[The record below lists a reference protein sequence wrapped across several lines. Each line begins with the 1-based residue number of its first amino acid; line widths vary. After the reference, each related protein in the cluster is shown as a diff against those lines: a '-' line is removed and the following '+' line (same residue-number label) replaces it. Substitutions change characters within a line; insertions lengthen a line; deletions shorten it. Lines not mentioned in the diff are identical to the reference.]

1 MAKPLAEKD
10 DAWWKSLRSQEAK
23 DLGLTAPEARAA
35 AHALLEQLGLSP
47 GDLMRNLG
55 GFHPIDVLDPYFES
69 QYGEAYIRARNDPVH
84 PSELEELYSPV
95 EKEALRLLR
104 DDPKSRRVHLS
115 EAVEAYL
122 AAHKKAANQKFVADT
137 RRAIGQV
144 IAAAGDLPLTEY
156 RRTHAKAVCNQLL
169 TSGVKTATI
178 RRNINVI
185 TAVFNNGFREF
196 DLRDGRNAFERLP
209 IRGEGEDAETRES
222 FTAEEFRSIA
232 AACRQRDDDIRHLIA
247 LQADTGARLGE
258 IVGLRIEDVLFDDS
272 VPHVWIRP
280 HEKLG
285 HTLKNASSKRKVP
298 LVGIALWGARR
309 ALESRP

>member
-1 MAKPLAEKD
+1 MPSTILDTGFLTVIVRYVKRLKKGSGLFFYYRRIPKDLRDHYSGKLHRRVSLRTNDFGVAIKKARPLAEKD
-10 DAWWKSLRSQEAK
+10 DAWWKSLRAQETR
-23 DLGLTAPEARAA
+23 DLGLTTLEARAA
-35 AHALLEQLGLSP
+35 AHALLEKLGLSP
-47 GDLMRNLG
+47 GDLRRNLG
-55 GFHPIDVLDPYFES
+55 GFHPVDVLDPYFES
-69 QYGEAYIRARNDPVH
+69 RYGEAYLRARHDPVH
-84 PSELEELYSPV
+84 PFELEALYSPI
-95 EKEALRLLR
+95 EKEALRLLGE
-104 DDPKSRRVHLS
+104 DPKSWRVHLS

-209 IRGEGEDAETRES
+209 IRGEGEDAETREVIYRGGIS
-222 FTAEEFRSIA
+222 LD
-232 AACRQRDDDIRHLIA
+232 CR
-247 LQADTGARLGE
+247 GMSPEG
-258 IVGLRIEDVLFDDS
+258 
-272 VPHVWIRP
+272 
-280 HEKLG
+280 
-285 HTLKNASSKRKVP
+285 
-298 LVGIALWGARR
+298 
-309 ALESRP
+309 